1 MFFREN
7 LSIIID
13 NDSRCHCRKKQER
26 GEQQVKAQGKIGRGT
41 AAAMIA
47 MLLLVMVVASGCGAS
62 ASGGDGGANPAA
74 APGETAPAPAQTNG
88 ANEGEANGGS
98 ETAAASEPIR
108 TIEHAMGRTDVAG
121 TPVKAVTLFQGA
133 TDAALAL
140 GVQPV
145 GAVEAW
151 IEQPW
156 YLYIRDKMDGVTNL
170 GSENQP
176 NLEAITALKPD
187 VIIASKTRHEKI
199 YEQLSAIAPT
209 VMTEE
214 VHIWRESLALT
225 AEALNKQEEEKAFLE
240 AWDRKV
246 AEFKEKMGD
255 RLANTEVAV
264 VDFRADHVRIV
275 YTGFAALVLDELGIP
290 RPDNQKGE
298 SWGVKL
304 TTKENIPQMNAD
316 VIFDQTSL
324 GRDDGRMDLR
334 ASWMEHPLW
343 KNLRAV
349 QNDKVFEV
357 DTAVWNNG
365 SGPIAATLM
374 VEDLFKYLDVL
385 Q

>member
-1 MFFREN
+1 MNRHAGSWAMAMLMLLVVLMLAACGSQTSDGGSAGSGN
-7 LSIIID
+7 ASNSNAGSSNAGD
-13 NDSRCHCRKKQER
+13 AS
-26 GEQQVKAQGKIGRGT
+26 AQG
-41 AAAMIA
+41 
-47 MLLLVMVVASGCGAS
+47 
-62 ASGGDGGANPAA
+62 
-74 APGETAPAPAQTNG
+74 ET
-88 ANEGEANGGS
+88 
-98 ETAAASEPIR
+98 R
-108 TIEHAMGRTDVAG
+108 TVEHAMGSTKIVG
-121 TPVKAVTLFQGA
+121 TPAKVVTLFQGA
-133 TDAALAL
+133 TDASLQL
-140 GVQPV
+140 GVKPV
-145 GAVEAW
+145 GAVESW

-156 YLYIRDKMDGVTNL
+156 YNYIRDRMDGVTNL

-176 NLEAITALKPD
+176 NLEAIASLKPD
-187 VIIASKTRHEKI
+187 VIVASKTRHEKI
-199 YEQLSAIAPT
+199 YDQLKAIAPT

-214 VHIWRESLALT
+214 VHIWKESLAIT
-225 AEALNKQEEEKAFLE
+225 AAALNKQDKEKEFLQE
-240 AWDRKV
+240 WDRKV

-255 RLANTEVAV
+255 RLKNTEVAV

-334 ASWMEHPLW
+334 ASWMSHPLW

-349 QNDKVFEV
+349 QNNKVFEV

-365 SGPIAATLM
+365 SGPIAAMLM
-374 VEDLFKYLDVL
+374 VEDLFEYLDVL
-385 Q
+385 K

>member
-1 MFFREN
+1 MNRHAGSWATAMLMLLVVLMLAACGSQTSEGGSAGSGN
-7 LSIIID
+7 ASNSNAGSSNAGD
-13 NDSRCHCRKKQER
+13 AS
-26 GEQQVKAQGKIGRGT
+26 AQG
-41 AAAMIA
+41 
-47 MLLLVMVVASGCGAS
+47 
-62 ASGGDGGANPAA
+62 
-74 APGETAPAPAQTNG
+74 ETRNV
-88 ANEGEANGGS
+88 
-98 ETAAASEPIR
+98 
-108 TIEHAMGRTDVAG
+108 EHAMGSTKIVG
-121 TPVKAVTLFQGA
+121 TPAKVVTLFQGA
-133 TDAALAL
+133 TDASLQL
-140 GVQPV
+140 GVKPV
-145 GAVEAW
+145 GAVESW

-156 YLYIRDKMDGVTNL
+156 YNYIRDQMDGVTNL

-176 NLEAITALKPD
+176 NLEAIASLKPD
-187 VIIASKTRHEKI
+187 VIVASKTRHEKI
-199 YEQLSAIAPT
+199 YDQLKAIAPT

-214 VHIWRESLALT
+214 VHIWKESLAIT
-225 AEALNKQEEEKAFLE
+225 AAALNKQDKEKEFLQE
-240 AWDRKV
+240 WDRKV

-255 RLANTEVAV
+255 RLKNTEVAV

-334 ASWMEHPLW
+334 ASWMSHPLW

-349 QNDKVFEV
+349 QNNKVFEV

-365 SGPIAATLM
+365 SGPIAAMLM
-374 VEDLFKYLDVL
+374 VEDLFEYLDVL
-385 Q
+385 K

>member
-1 MFFREN
+1 MNRHAG
-7 LSIIID
+7 SW
-13 NDSRCHCRKKQER
+13 
-26 GEQQVKAQGKIGRGT
+26 AT
-41 AAAMIA
+41 A
-47 MLLLVMVVASGCGAS
+47 MLMLLVVLMLAACGSQTSDGGSGNATNSKAGAS
-62 ASGGDGGANPAA
+62 AGNGNAGDASAQ
-74 APGETAPAPAQTNG
+74 GETRNV
-88 ANEGEANGGS
+88 
-98 ETAAASEPIR
+98 
-108 TIEHAMGRTDVAG
+108 EHAMGSTKIVG
-121 TPVKAVTLFQGA
+121 TPAKVVTLFQGA
-133 TDAALAL
+133 TDASLQL
-140 GVQPV
+140 GVKPV
-145 GAVEAW
+145 GAVESW

-156 YLYIRDKMDGVTNL
+156 YNYIRDQMDGVTNL

-176 NLEAITALKPD
+176 NLEAIASLKPD
-187 VIIASKTRHEKI
+187 VIVASKTRHEKI
-199 YEQLSAIAPT
+199 YDQLKAIAPT

-214 VHIWRESLALT
+214 VHIWKESLAIT
-225 AEALNKQEEEKAFLE
+225 AAALNKQDKEKEFLQE
-240 AWDRKV
+240 WDRKV

-255 RLANTEVAV
+255 RLKNTEVAV

-334 ASWMEHPLW
+334 ASWMSHPLW

-349 QNDKVFEV
+349 QNNKVFEV

-365 SGPIAATLM
+365 SGPIAAMLM
-374 VEDLFKYLDVL
+374 VEDLFEYLDVL
-385 Q
+385 K

>member
-1 MFFREN
+1 MNRHAGSLATAMLMLLVVLMLAACGSQTSDGGSAGSGN
-7 LSIIID
+7 ASNSNAGSSNAGD
-13 NDSRCHCRKKQER
+13 AS
-26 GEQQVKAQGKIGRGT
+26 AQG
-41 AAAMIA
+41 
-47 MLLLVMVVASGCGAS
+47 
-62 ASGGDGGANPAA
+62 
-74 APGETAPAPAQTNG
+74 ET
-88 ANEGEANGGS
+88 
-98 ETAAASEPIR
+98 R
-108 TIEHAMGRTDVAG
+108 TVEHAMGSTKIVG
-121 TPVKAVTLFQGA
+121 TPAKVVTLFQGA
-133 TDAALAL
+133 TDASLQL
-140 GVQPV
+140 GVKPV
-145 GAVEAW
+145 GAVESW

-156 YLYIRDKMDGVTNL
+156 YNYIRDRMDGVTNL

-176 NLEAITALKPD
+176 NLEAIAALKPD
-187 VIIASKTRHEKI
+187 VIVASKTRHEKI
-199 YEQLSAIAPT
+199 YDQLKAIAPT

-214 VHIWRESLALT
+214 VHIWKESLAIT
-225 AEALNKQEEEKAFLE
+225 AAALNKQDKEKEFLQE
-240 AWDRKV
+240 WDRKV

-255 RLANTEVAV
+255 RLKNTEVAV

-334 ASWMEHPLW
+334 ASWMSHPLW

-349 QNDKVFEV
+349 QNNKVFEV

-365 SGPIAATLM
+365 SGPIAAMLM
-374 VEDLFKYLDVL
+374 VEDLFEYLDVL
-385 Q
+385 K

>member
-1 MFFREN
+1 MKTQTN
-7 LSIIID
+7 LWLV
-13 NDSRCHCRKKQER
+13 
-26 GEQQVKAQGKIGRGT
+26 G
-41 AAAMIA
+41 A
-47 MLLLVMVVASGCGAS
+47 MLLLVIVLAAGCGGQPVA
-62 ASGGDGGANPAA
+62 DGGGSAPPAN
-74 APGETAPAPAQTNG
+74 
-88 ANEGEANGGS
+88 
-98 ETAAASEPIR
+98 AAASEGENGGNEGDGAEQAQAR
-108 TIEHAMGRTDVAG
+108 TIEHAMGQTEIVG
-121 TPVKAVTLFQGA
+121 TPAKAVTLFQGA

-140 GVQPV
+140 GVKPA
-145 GAVEAW
+145 GAVESW

-156 YLYIRDKMDGVTNL
+156 YVYIRDQMDGVTNL

-214 VHIWRESLALT
+214 VHLWKDTLALT
-225 AEALNKQEEEKAFLE
+225 AAALNKQEEEQAFYE
-240 AWDRKV
+240 EWNRKV
-246 AEFKEKMGD
+246 AEFKDKMGD

-264 VDFRADHVRIV
+264 IDFRADHVRIV

-349 QNDKVFEV
+349 QNNKVFEV

-374 VEDLFKYLDVL
+374 VEDLFEYLDVL

>member
-1 MFFREN
+1 MNRHAGSWATAMLMLLVVLMLAACGSQTSDGGSAGSGN
-7 LSIIID
+7 ASNSNAGSSNAGD
-13 NDSRCHCRKKQER
+13 AS
-26 GEQQVKAQGKIGRGT
+26 AQG
-41 AAAMIA
+41 
-47 MLLLVMVVASGCGAS
+47 
-62 ASGGDGGANPAA
+62 
-74 APGETAPAPAQTNG
+74 ET
-88 ANEGEANGGS
+88 
-98 ETAAASEPIR
+98 R
-108 TIEHAMGRTDVAG
+108 TVEHAMGSTKIVG
-121 TPVKAVTLFQGA
+121 TPAKVVTLFQGA
-133 TDAALAL
+133 TDASLQL
-140 GVQPV
+140 GVKPV
-145 GAVEAW
+145 GAVESW

-156 YLYIRDKMDGVTNL
+156 YNYIRDRMDGVTNL

-176 NLEAITALKPD
+176 NLEAIAALKPD
-187 VIIASKTRHEKI
+187 VIVASKTRHEKI
-199 YEQLSAIAPT
+199 YDQLKAIAPT

-214 VHIWRESLALT
+214 VHIWKESLAIT
-225 AEALNKQEEEKAFLE
+225 AAALNKQDKEKEFLQE
-240 AWDRKV
+240 WDRKV

-255 RLANTEVAV
+255 RLKNTEVAV

-334 ASWMEHPLW
+334 ASWMSHPLW

-349 QNDKVFEV
+349 QNNKVFEV

-365 SGPIAATLM
+365 SGPIAAMLM
-374 VEDLFKYLDVL
+374 VEDLFEYLDVL
-385 Q
+385 K